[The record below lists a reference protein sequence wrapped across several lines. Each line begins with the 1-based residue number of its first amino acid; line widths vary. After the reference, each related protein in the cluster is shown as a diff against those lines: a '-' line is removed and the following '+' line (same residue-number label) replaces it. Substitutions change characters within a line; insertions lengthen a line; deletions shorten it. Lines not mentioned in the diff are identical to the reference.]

1 MPHDPDDSDLELP
14 PGADDSDT
22 DLVSAD
28 PIAKDLNRL
37 RKGLAA
43 QLQDALA
50 ALAIEQVAN
59 DNYRREAGDDPIGPE
74 RVYSGPELN
83 QYRGQIRVSHW
94 VGNGIQTMRQ
104 S

>member
-1 MPHDPDDSDLELP
+1 MNGPYETDEPQDHIGKELH
-14 PGADDSDT
+14 S
-22 DLVSAD
+22 
-28 PIAKDLNRL
+28 L
-37 RKGLAA
+37 RQGLAA

-83 QYRGQIRVSHW
+83 QYRGQIKVSHW
-94 VGNGIQTMRQ
+94 VGNGMQTRREN
-104 S
+104 